1 MCRPGGAA
9 AGLLQEVG
17 WLAQVWAQSSLGTRV
32 LGSLVEGWF
41 QLLLDS
47 AEKREKQAFSLP
59 SESCQAGRGW
69 GVGIAKP
76 PLGSNARCGG
86 TGVAGRGQGAE
97 RGGFQVN

>member
-9 AGLLQEVG
+9 AGFLQEVG

-47 AEKREKQAFSLP
+47 AEKREK
-59 SESCQAGRGW
+59 
-69 GVGIAKP
+69 
-76 PLGSNARCGG
+76 
-86 TGVAGRGQGAE
+86 
-97 RGGFQVN
+97 